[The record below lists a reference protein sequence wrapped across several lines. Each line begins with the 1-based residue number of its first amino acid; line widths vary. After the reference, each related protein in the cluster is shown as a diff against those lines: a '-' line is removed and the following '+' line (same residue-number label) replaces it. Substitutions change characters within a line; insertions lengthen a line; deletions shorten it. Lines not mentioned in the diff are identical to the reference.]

1 MKMRNDHIVPLA
13 KQAVDLLRHVQP
25 ISGHGRYVFPSIRT
39 DDRCMMKVR
48 EQITCLPSFPKA
60 IRLPSKDRA
69 AQSLYNAGEVIE
81 WAMRHRER
89 N

>member
-1 MKMRNDHIVPLA
+1 MLTRLEKPIVPIEYQLWDHGEVSA
-13 KQAVDLLRHVQP
+13 YFKRHT
-25 ISGHGRYVFPSIRT
+25 RT
-39 DDRCMMKVR
+39 GR

-60 IRLPSKDRA
+60 IRLPSRDRA
-69 AQSLYNAGEVIE
+69 AQPLYNAAEVIE